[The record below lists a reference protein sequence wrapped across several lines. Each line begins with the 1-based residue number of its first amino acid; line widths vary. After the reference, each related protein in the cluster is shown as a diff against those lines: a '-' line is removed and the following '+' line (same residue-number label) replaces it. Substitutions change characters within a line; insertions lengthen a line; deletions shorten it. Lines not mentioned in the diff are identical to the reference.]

1 MGVLGYATPSV
12 GTQVRVTEDF
22 NANWK
27 FSLGDSPD
35 RREIQYDDSRWRK
48 LNLPHD
54 WSIEGDYTPDFP
66 A

>member
-1 MGVLGYATPSV
+1 MKQLFSFILLFMGVLGYATPSV

-35 RREIQYDDSRWRK
+35 RREIQYDDSR
-48 LNLPHD
+48 
-54 WSIEGDYTPDFP
+54 
-66 A
+66 